1 MIRTLLKPDNQNISI
16 RVPQNFVGKQVEVIA
31 FTVDEAIHEPK
42 SKDKIQT
49 HFASQ
54 AILAKDW
61 LTPEEDLAWKDL

>member
-31 FTVDEAIHEPK
+31 FTVDEAIHEPE

-61 LTPEEDLAWKDL
+61 LTTEEDLAWKDL